1 MGLWGAS
8 GPLGMWFLS
17 FPIEHKRNVA
27 TLRCLKGAALE
38 AGWHDGP
45 SLGCVSRG
53 PRHHGIVPL
62 TTSCPKPS
70 PSRDPKEAA
79 DEGPSNPGRHG
90 DIAHLGWWH
99 RAPPR
104 TSSTSSDRGYL
115 QPCFVCW
122 FFFFYFD
129 FLFWNMVWLFDLL
142 LHFFYFPAWCS
153 LYFLVCFASWQTQVK
168 ELHHLWVLWITQSPL
183 KPRAS
188 ISALWKCL
196 PKG

>member
-1 MGLWGAS
+1 MGLHWDVSQRTAS
-8 GPLGMWFLS
+8 PWHCASNLHQLPQTKS
-17 FPIEHKRNVA
+17 FPGSQGGSRWRSKQPGETWRHYSSGLMAQSTSKDLLWPWLFA
-27 TLRCLKGAALE
+27 TLLCLL
-38 AGWHDGP
+38 
-45 SLGCVSRG
+45 V
-53 PRHHGIVPL
+53 
-62 TTSCPKPS
+62 
-70 PSRDPKEAA
+70 
-79 DEGPSNPGRHG
+79 
-90 DIAHLGWWH
+90 
-99 RAPPR
+99 
-104 TSSTSSDRGYL
+104 
-115 QPCFVCW
+115 
-122 FFFFYFD
+122 FFFYFD